1 LGVTWILI
9 KLAIRLVVF
18 GVVFGVVAWRN
29 KKVTVKPKYA
39 LPLVALV
46 FALLNTGLYWIL
58 KPILNVATLGSL
70 ALLMPFILN
79 GAFLYVTERLLKP
92 LKIEGLWTK
101 VVLAGFLTAAH
112 GALWLALDVLA
123 T

>member
-1 LGVTWILI
+1 MTWILI

-29 KKVTVKPKYA
+29 KKVTVRPKYA
-39 LPLVALV
+39 LPLVAAV

-58 KPILNVATLGSL
+58 KPILNLATLGSL

-79 GAFLYVTERLLKP
+79 GVFLYVTERLLRP
-92 LKIEGLWTK
+92 LRIDGLWTK
-101 VVLAGFLTAAH
+101 IVLAGFLTLAH
-112 GALWLALDVLA
+112 GALWVGLDVLA
-123 T
+123 K